1 VIRKVALTHALRV
14 LRNGDAAGSVAIL
27 TSASGGGVDDWT
39 DEAPFLVTLA
49 RKVASMYGG
58 AGGGAYGGGGGT
70 TYGGSGGAKKGTT
83 KHKPRKVGDKFWRAA
98 VQGVLIPA
106 CVAGGEAHE
115 EVLRLLLLVA
125 SSLDDAAL
133 CELVEQTL
141 SVTKKSRKLF
151 KKRTKHAGY
160 EHEPPTGARGVV
172 GRGGSFASRG
182 SYGSQTFS
190 NLHKKSFGSV
200 GSLNSMGERQL
211 DLRQLGHAGLS
222 DNGTGADTDGYGTA
236 RDGQGGGVDGVR
248 ATYQL
253 LAQRCAS
260 RLTPATAP
268 RLHEYLA
275 RRDRK
280 ESKRNTHNDLD
291 DVSGDFRTD
300 SPALTG

>member
-1 VIRKVALTHALRV
+1 MIRKVALTHALRV

-70 TYGGSGGAKKGTT
+70 TYGGSGGAKKVTT

-160 EHEPPTGARGVV
+160 EHEPPTGARGDSRLR
-172 GRGGSFASRG
+172 GGRRGARGGSAVAF
-182 SYGSQTFS
+182 
-190 NLHKKSFGSV
+190 V
-200 GSLNSMGERQL
+200 GSKFFGRRRA
-211 DLRQLGHAGLS
+211 LRAG
-222 DNGTGADTDGYGTA
+222 GADLVGD
-236 RDGQGGGVDGVR
+236 Q
-248 ATYQL
+248 
-253 LAQRCAS
+253 
-260 RLTPATAP
+260 
-268 RLHEYLA
+268 
-275 RRDRK
+275 K
-280 ESKRNTHNDLD
+280 E
-291 DVSGDFRTD
+291 
-300 SPALTG
+300 